1 MENVSF
7 DFGKI
12 LKMRM
17 DRIVLDIATA
27 EIADLT
33 KNPKTAAMARDMLM
47 VFINHGVELPI
58 ALDILKDVTDI
69 LLKSQGGEQRWLRA

>member
-1 MENVSF
+1 MENINF
-7 DFGKI
+7 DFEKI

-17 DRIVLDIATA
+17 DKIVLGIATA
-27 EIADLT
+27 NIMDLT
-33 KNPKTAAMARDMLM
+33 KDPKTAAMTRDLLR

-69 LLKSQGGEQRWLRA
+69 VLKSQGGEKNG

>member
-1 MENVSF
+1 MENISF

-33 KNPKTAAMARDMLM
+33 KDQKTAAMSRDLLM

-69 LLKSQGGEQRWLRA
+69 LLKSQGGEK

>member
-1 MENVSF
+1 MENIEF

-33 KNPKTAAMARDMLM
+33 KEPKTAATARDLLM
-47 VFINHGVELPI
+47 VFVNHGVELPI
-58 ALDILKDVTDI
+58 AIDILKDVTDI
-69 LLKSQGGEQRWLRA
+69 MIKSQGGEK

>member
-1 MENVSF
+1 MENIKF
-7 DFGKI
+7 DFEKI
-12 LKMRM
+12 LKMQF
-17 DRIVLDIATA
+17 DKAVLNIATA

-33 KNPKTAAMARDMLM
+33 KDQKNAATARDLLM

-69 LLKSQGGEQRWLRA
+69 LLKSQGGEKDG